1 MEEQAQAL
9 QESHTRTQTLQEEL
23 DALRTAFEEAE
34 KQHNKDAS
42 GAALRIQELQQALD
56 VAHAALNALEEKHLQ
71 AVDEKKT
78 QLEQLAKEHEASLNE
93 ATRQKKIISDEAAKE
108 LKQLQFRNKIT
119 NDALKGSQE
128 QTKDSETQL
137 EQLQEELHALRAT
150 SEQRQEEAQNRLNAL
165 EKEVAAGHST
175 IAGEFDDCS
184 LCPSFVQHL
193 FPIGPLFKV
202 QKDCMN
208 TDCNIFSLFSVLFV
222 LFFFFFKNMFRSGSS
237 TERQRAPTRH
247 CGQRTRRP
255 IFVGIGPSQTRT
267 KSHRQRS
274 GAVER
279 GGRAPAPR
287 IGEIAHFLKAA
298 TRTRWYVGILRCLTC
313 ASFDKCIV

>member
-184 LCPSFVQHL
+184 LCPSFSIIFSPSV
-193 FPIGPLFKV
+193 LFKV

-208 TDCNIFSLFSVLFV
+208 TDCNIFSLFSVLFCFV
-222 LFFFFFKNMFRSGSS
+222 LFCFVFFKNMFRFGSS

-298 TRTRWYVGILRCLTC
+298 TRTRWYVGIAL
-313 ASFDKCIV
+313 FDMWIV

>member
-128 QTKDSETQL
+128 QTKDIETQV

-184 LCPSFVQHL
+184 LCPSFSIIFSPSV
-193 FPIGPLFKV
+193 LFKV

-208 TDCNIFSLFSVLFV
+208 TDCNIFSLFSVLFCFV
-222 LFFFFFKNMFRSGSS
+222 LFFFFKNMFRSGSS

-287 IGEIAHFLKAA
+287 IGGIAHFLKAA
-298 TRTRWYVGILRCLTC
+298 TRTRWYVGIAL
-313 ASFDKCIV
+313 FDRCIV

>member
-184 LCPSFVQHL
+184 LCPSFVHHL

-287 IGEIAHFLKAA
+287 IGGIAHFLKAA
-298 TRTRWYVGILRCLTC
+298 TRTRWYVGIAL
-313 ASFDKCIV
+313 FDMCIV

>member
-1 MEEQAQAL
+1 VVEVQTIAHASSMEEQAQAL

-93 ATRQKKIISDEAAKE
+93 ATRQNKIISDEAAKE

-128 QTKDSETQL
+128 QTKDIETQL

-184 LCPSFVQHL
+184 LCPSFVHHL
-193 FPIGPLFKV
+193 FPIGPI
-202 QKDCMN
+202 Q
-208 TDCNIFSLFSVLFV
+208 
-222 LFFFFFKNMFRSGSS
+222 S
-237 TERQRAPTRH
+237 TERLH
-247 CGQRTRRP
+247 E
-255 IFVGIGPSQTRT
+255 
-267 KSHRQRS
+267 H
-274 GAVER
+274 
-279 GGRAPAPR
+279 
-287 IGEIAHFLKAA
+287 
-298 TRTRWYVGILRCLTC
+298 
-313 ASFDKCIV
+313 

>member
-184 LCPSFVQHL
+184 LCPSFSIIFSPSV
-193 FPIGPLFKV
+193 LFKV

-208 TDCNIFSLFSVLFV
+208 TDCNIFSLFLRPFCFV

-287 IGEIAHFLKAA
+287 IGGIAHFLKAA
-298 TRTRWYVGILRCLTC
+298 TRTRWYVGIAL
-313 ASFDKCIV
+313 FDMWIV

>member
-128 QTKDSETQL
+128 QTKVIETQL

-184 LCPSFVQHL
+184 LCPSFSIIFSPSV
-193 FPIGPLFKV
+193 LFKV

-208 TDCNIFSLFSVLFV
+208 TDCNIFSLFSVLFCFV

-298 TRTRWYVGILRCLTC
+298 TRTRWYVGIAL
-313 ASFDKCIV
+313 FDMCIV